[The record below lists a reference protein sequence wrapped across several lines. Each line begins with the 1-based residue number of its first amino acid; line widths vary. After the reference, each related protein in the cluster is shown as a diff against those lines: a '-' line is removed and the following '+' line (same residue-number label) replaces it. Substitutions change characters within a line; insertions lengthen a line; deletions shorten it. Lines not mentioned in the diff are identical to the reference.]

1 MKRTK
6 KFQANFEKADI
17 SHSKILKLVKI
28 VSQGPGI
35 EFWPSFALLTSLV
48 AHIHF
53 AHCCCSGR
61 AKLFDSN
68 PVVFTVVMSESDE
81 FAYTEE
87 SSSSESGSESSSS
100 DEIEVVGIV
109 QPYAEEPLAHS
120 SDEGED
126 DEADHDGLTP
136 ATLRARYLKAK

>member
-1 MKRTK
+1 M
-6 KFQANFEKADI
+6 
-17 SHSKILKLVKI
+17 
-28 VSQGPGI
+28 
-35 EFWPSFALLTSLV
+35 LTSLV

-53 AHCCCSGR
+53 ARCSGR

-68 PVVFTVVMSESDE
+68 PVIFTVVRSESDE

-109 QPYAEEPLAHS
+109 QPYAEEPLAHP

-126 DEADHDGLTP
+126 DEADHDGLIP
-136 ATLRARYLKAK
+136 ATLRARFESQVAVNDWLVIYSFVF